1 MHDIHPINICVCN
14 AGSQIEVRFIDFVIW
29 KKEPRNEPSYYS
41 DILCENATHLLQE
54 HAWSTFGDFADIWT
68 QLFVNGHLLRICEG
82 PQVSD
87 VLRVLL
93 EVADGLLKKMCTEKP
108 AMCVSHARRAA
119 PQVPFRH
126 HPRQRRLAP
135 QLAPTLARW

>member
-93 EVADGLLKKMCTEKP
+93 EVADGLLKKMCPEEP
-108 AMCVSHARRAA
+108 AA
-119 PQVPFRH
+119 
-126 HPRQRRLAP
+126 
-135 QLAPTLARW
+135 LARGASLQAQIIAEAVRQEALCNEAHKELQC